1 MKIKTGKKLNTSKK
15 SFTPNKRKLFNLE
28 LPQKTSS
35 VIRKLPTAN
44 DETDAP
50 LKKLKLSDTEIE
62 AMVSTPMY
70 DSSDSVDDLLDLL
83 SGSGEDN

>member
-35 VIRKLPTAN
+35 VIRKLPIVDN

-70 DSSDSVDDLLDLL
+70 DSSDSVDDLL